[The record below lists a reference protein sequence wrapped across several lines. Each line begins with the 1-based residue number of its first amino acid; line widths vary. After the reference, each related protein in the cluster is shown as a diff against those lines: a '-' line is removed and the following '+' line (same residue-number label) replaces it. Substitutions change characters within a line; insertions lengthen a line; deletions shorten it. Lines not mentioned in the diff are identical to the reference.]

1 MNDRVI
7 IHLDNEGVA
16 DVRLNRAD
24 KMNALD
30 SAMIEGIL
38 AAQDQLR
45 AEPRLRAVVLHGE
58 GRAFCAGL
66 DLSRFRSMAAEETG
80 RGYTLA
86 DRTHGIANAPQQT
99 AWGWRD
105 LPVPVIAAVHGVA
118 FGGGLQ
124 IALGADIRYV
134 TSDVKLSVME
144 IKWGLVPDMAGIA
157 LLRDLVR
164 GDVAREL
171 TYSGRIV
178 HGEEAVRLGLATWAG
193 HDPLTHARE
202 LARKIARS
210 NPDAIRSAKRL
221 WNRSID
227 ADAAELLLNES
238 REQDRLIGSP
248 NQIEAV
254 RAEME
259 QRQQQKRTDGSGF
272 AAGAHQQ
279 FRQMG
284 RVHFVKPIRARR

>member
-1 MNDRVI
+1 MNDRVVMD
-7 IHLDNEGVA
+7 LDSEGVA

-24 KMNALD
+24 KMNAID

-38 AAQDQLR
+38 AAQDRLR
-45 AEPRLRAVVLHGE
+45 AESRLRAVVLHGE

-66 DLSRFRSMAAEETG
+66 DVSRFASMGSEKTSG
-80 RGYTLA
+80 HTLA

-134 TSDVKLSVME
+134 SPDVQLSVME

-157 LLRDLVR
+157 LLRELVR

-178 HGEEAVRLGLATWAG
+178 NGDEAVRLGLATWAG
-193 HDPLTHARE
+193 ADPLVHARE
-202 LARKIARS
+202 LARSIARS
-210 NPDAIRSAKRL
+210 NPDAIRAAKRL
-221 WNRSID
+221 LNRSAD
-227 ADAAELLLNES
+227 ADAGALLMSES
-238 REQDRLIGSP
+238 REQDRLMGTP
-248 NQIEAV
+248 NQREAV
-254 RAEME
+254 KAGLERRAPAFG
-259 QRQQQKRTDGSGF
+259 D
-272 AAGAHQQ
+272 
-279 FRQMG
+279 
-284 RVHFVKPIRARR
+284 PL

>member
-1 MNDRVI
+1 MNDRVV
-7 IHLDNEGVA
+7 IHLDSEGVA
-16 DVRLNRAD
+16 DVRLSRAD
-24 KMNALD
+24 KMNAID

-38 AAQDQLR
+38 AAQDRLR

-66 DLSRFRSMAAEETG
+66 DVSRFRSMGSGET
-80 RGYTLA
+80 RGHTLA
-86 DRTHGIANAPQQT
+86 GRTHGIANAPQQS

-134 TSDVKLSVME
+134 SSDVKLSVME

-157 LLRDLVR
+157 LLRELVR

-178 HGEEAVRLGLATWAG
+178 NGDEAVRLGLATWAG
-193 HDPLTHARE
+193 ADPLAHARE
-202 LARKIARS
+202 MARNIARS
-210 NPDAIRSAKRL
+210 NPDAIRAAKRL
-221 WNRSID
+221 CNRCPD
-227 ADAAELLLNES
+227 ADAAALLASES
-238 REQDRLIGSP
+238 SEQERLLGSP

-254 RAEME
+254 RAELA
-259 QRQQQKRTDGSGF
+259 QSAPAFGDLL
-272 AAGAHQQ
+272 
-279 FRQMG
+279 
-284 RVHFVKPIRARR
+284 PDP